1 VQQRS
6 PFPCCNNIIH
16 GGVRKKRERKHI
28 LCFNAAEIGQQQQHL
43 IHQHLETP
51 RPGITNGKGTSPK
64 RGGRLSCGFR
74 TCNLAPSLPRFL
86 LFLLTAIVAV
96 GCFYRLY
103 RLQFSGLSAIFTT
116 HFEVCFVCH
125 KTNE

>member
-1 VQQRS
+1 MERGLPPNGADVCLAVFALAIWLH
-6 PFPCCNNIIH
+6 PFP
-16 GGVRKKRERKHI
+16 V
-28 LCFNAAEIGQQQQHL
+28 
-43 IHQHLETP
+43 
-51 RPGITNGKGTSPK
+51 
-64 RGGRLSCGFR
+64 
-74 TCNLAPSLPRFL
+74 
-86 LFLLTAIVAV
+86 FLLTAIVAV